1 MGKIRREIEKIQRT
15 EKLTLT
21 EVFRKHPHL
30 ETLFFLELREEDES
44 AKLEKLPRPEN
55 TKKKLLLD

>member
-1 MGKIRREIEKIQRT
+1 MGKVREEMEKIQRT

-30 ETLFFLELREEDES
+30 ETLFLLELREEDES
-44 AKLEKLPRPEN
+44 VKLEKLPKN

>member
-15 EKLTLT
+15 EKLSLT
-21 EVFRKHPHL
+21 EVFKKHPHL
-30 ETLFFLELREEDES
+30 ETLLLLELREEDES
-44 AKLEKLPRPEN
+44 AKLEKLHRN

>member
-1 MGKIRREIEKIQRT
+1 MGKVREEIEKIQRT

-30 ETLFFLELREEDES
+30 ETLFLLELREEDES
-44 AKLEKLPRPEN
+44 VKLEKLPKN

>member
-15 EKLTLT
+15 EKLSLT
-21 EVFRKHPHL
+21 EVFKKHPHL

-44 AKLEKLPRPEN
+44 AKLEKLHRN

>member
-1 MGKIRREIEKIQRT
+1 MGKIRKEIEKIQRT
-15 EKLTLT
+15 EKLSLT
-21 EVFRKHPHL
+21 EVFKKHPHL

-44 AKLEKLPRPEN
+44 AKLEKLHRN

>member
-1 MGKIRREIEKIQRT
+1 MGKVREEIEKIQRT

-30 ETLFFLELREEDES
+30 ETLLLLELREEDES
-44 AKLEKLPRPEN
+44 VKLEKLPKN